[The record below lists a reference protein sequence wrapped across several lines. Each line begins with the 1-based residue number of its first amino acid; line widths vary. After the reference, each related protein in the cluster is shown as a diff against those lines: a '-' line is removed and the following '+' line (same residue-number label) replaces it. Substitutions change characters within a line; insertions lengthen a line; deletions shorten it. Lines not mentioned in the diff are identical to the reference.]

1 MPRKF
6 DPALKE
12 RAVRMVAE
20 QVHEVGTVTKA
31 CEVVG
36 ARLGVGKET
45 VRGWVPKAPSPGDGD
60 PTVLRKP
67 DTPEVKQLKRR
78 IRDLEE
84 DLEIAKKAATFF
96 AGELDPRRR

>member
-20 QVHEVGTVTKA
+20 QAQEVGSVTKA

-45 VRGWVPKAPSPGDGD
+45 VRGWVRKNPPGASDQ
-60 PTVLRKP
+60 PALRKP
-67 DTPEVKQLKRR
+67 DIPEVKALKKRVR
-78 IRDLEE
+78 ELEE